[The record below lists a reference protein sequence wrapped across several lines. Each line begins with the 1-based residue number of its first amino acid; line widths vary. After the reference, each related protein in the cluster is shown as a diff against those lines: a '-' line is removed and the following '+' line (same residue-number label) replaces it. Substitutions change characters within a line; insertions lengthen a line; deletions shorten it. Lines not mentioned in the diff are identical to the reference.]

1 MRLAHPELP
10 NIVTDMIEQEEHGL
24 AQRISDATDRQMQLA
39 EAEAVASEWF
49 AIASLS
55 DHPGWAPLIRAM
67 NDQIERLR
75 AILEKPV
82 PDLPFRYI
90 QGGIYALKWL
100 AKFPELADATA
111 MAAQEQARIVKAEM
125 VSADDQDGA

>member
-1 MRLAHPELP
+1 MRITHPELP
-10 NIVTDMIEQEEHGL
+10 NIVQDMIEQEEHAF
-24 AQRISDATDRQMQLA
+24 AQKMSDADDRQLLLA
-39 EAEAVASEWF
+39 EIETAAAEWF

-67 NDQIERLR
+67 NQQIERLR

-82 PDLPFRYI
+82 PDLPFRYV
-90 QGGIYALKWL
+90 QGGIYALRWL

-111 MAAQEQARIVKAEM
+111 IAAQEQARIVKAEM